1 MTAPP
6 ERNARQVEA
15 VTTKVVHVTALDARR
30 VRFFARENAGAPIPP
45 RAGFGNRFAGQLIF
59 FQIGVALCARSRPM
73 ALALFRASF
82 PRLPNHRFRAHP
94 GH

>member
-15 VTTKVVHVTALDARR
+15 VTTKVVLVTALDARR

-59 FQIGVALCARSRPM
+59 FQAGRAG
-73 ALALFRASF
+73 ALAADPLALSNSSF
-82 PRLPNHRFRAHP
+82 PRLPNH
-94 GH
+94 